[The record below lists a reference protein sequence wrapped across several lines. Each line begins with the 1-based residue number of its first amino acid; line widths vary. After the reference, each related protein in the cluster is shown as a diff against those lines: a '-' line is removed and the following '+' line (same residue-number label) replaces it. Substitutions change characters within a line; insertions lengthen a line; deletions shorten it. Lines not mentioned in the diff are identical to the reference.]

1 MAPTRGVSVF
11 FNSFITTVL
20 VPNLTPSKLLFVI
33 SSMLKR
39 EFELDGLL
47 NLTICSLSPLNITLW
62 LPLALKLSVAPELVL
77 YLL

>member
-47 NLTICSLSPLNITLW
+47 NLTICSLSPLKINLW